1 MTYFSLSLFFYAIL
15 PIHKLGVTIGDPKFP
30 KKTNLQSRNLRSQ
43 RAREGVIMQRN
54 LLKQFGNDAEELG
67 VRFLQEAGYVIV
79 ERNYYARKLGEIDII
94 AHREGVWHF
103 VEVKSANADFDPI
116 YNLTASKLR
125 KVINSAQYFL
135 KERSLDVS
143 FSIDALIIRRGEV
156 ELIENITL

>member
-1 MTYFSLSLFFYAIL
+1 
-15 PIHKLGVTIGDPKFP
+15 
-30 KKTNLQSRNLRSQ
+30 
-43 RAREGVIMQRN
+43 MQHN

-143 FSIDALIIRRGEV
+143 FSIDALIVRRGEV